1 MSDASEQSPLLS
13 AAFAYCH
20 HVCEVCVCVFSP
32 TAGAEPERS
41 LGSSRAEPASTGP
54 VKGGPGQ
61 RTECPGGLCAA
72 GRVGSCQVSSAF
84 RGFHVKVVLRP
95 TG

>member
-1 MSDASEQSPLLS
+1 MLICMVLYAVYPLRCLIPLNNPHCFGHLWS
-13 AAFAYCH
+13 VAFAYCH
-20 HVCEVCVCVFSP
+20 LGCEVCVCVFLP

-41 LGSSRAEPASTGP
+41 FGSSRAESASAGP

-72 GRVGSCQVSSAF
+72 GRVGS
-84 RGFHVKVVLRP
+84 
-95 TG
+95 